1 MKKMFAAVLMIL
13 MVASVAAFAVDGVTY
28 TGWVVDEK
36 CGVKGAHEGAET
48 CAKKCIDSG
57 MPPVLVTDSD
67 KNVWHIQNPDAL
79 KNFAGKHVTVTAAV
93 KDNQLV
99 ISNVAEAQ
107 VAK

>member
-1 MKKMFAAVLMIL
+1 MKKSFAAIL
-13 MVASVAAFAVDGVTY
+13 AIFLLASVVAFAVDGTTY

-36 CGVKGAHEGAET
+36 CGAKGAHAGAES
-48 CAKKCIDSG
+48 CAKKCIESG

-67 KNVWHIQNPDAL
+67 KAVWHIQNPDAL
-79 KNFAGKHVTVTAAV
+79 KNYAGKHVTVTASV

-99 ISNVAEAQ
+99 ITNVAEAE